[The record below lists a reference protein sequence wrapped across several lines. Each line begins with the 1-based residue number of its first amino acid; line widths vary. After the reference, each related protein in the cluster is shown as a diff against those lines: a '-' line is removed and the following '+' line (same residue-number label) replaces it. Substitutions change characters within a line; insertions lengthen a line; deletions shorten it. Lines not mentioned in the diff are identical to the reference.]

1 MGKKSGD
8 QKAQSVQEIWNYLMC
23 CSGVCVTGRSGQK
36 ENELFGKNQIPNKNL
51 SEKEL
56 FHADKLQDDNLQK
69 KMDAVVLEPDVFSS
83 RNMLKENASMGDQN
97 ERIVLDSAPVAD
109 VSVASIMP
117 TEQDAQDGK
126 TSQSG
131 HRKKLKEKKKK
142 KKEKL
147 KEEQAKDGKTSQGKN
162 QKENIVRGAPAIAKE
177 QSDNDSAM
185 TPNRYLFM

>member
-36 ENELFGKNQIPNKNL
+36 ENDFFGKNQIPKKNL

-56 FHADKLQDDNLQK
+56 FHADKVQDEKLQK
-69 KMDAVVLEPDVFSS
+69 ETDAIILEPDVLSS

-97 ERIVLDSAPVAD
+97 ERIVLDSAPLAD
-109 VSVASIMP
+109 VSVASVMT
-117 TEQDAQDGK
+117 TEQHAQDGK

-162 QKENIVRGAPAIAKE
+162 QKENIVEEPPATAKE